1 MNLSALQDLYKTT
14 LLNDVIPFWERH
26 ALDPDGGINTCITD
40 DGRVVSRDR
49 WCWSQWRAVWV
60 FSKLYNAIAPEA
72 RWLETAEGI
81 FRFVRSQG
89 PLAGGHWPLV
99 LDAHGQ
105 VKRGYESI
113 FTDTFAIYGLVELWR
128 ANRRDELLDLATAT
142 FRAIEDALGRD
153 ELPPIFPYP
162 RPPSPTAM
170 AHGISMMCSLVYHEL
185 AQATGDATVRAAAQL
200 HHRRVMETFLRPDRG
215 LVLEWLDRH
224 GREYPPPAG
233 TAVLPGHAIESMWF
247 QMVIARDARRGQEP
261 SAAQRREGCSAQ
273 KAPDPASVPE
283 PFSAVADRAVDV
295 IRRNL
300 EIGWDREYG
309 GLFYAVD
316 ADGRADVGWPF
327 ADTKLWWVHTEA
339 LVGTLLAYEHCRQ
352 DWCLEWHDRIRE
364 YSYAHYPV
372 AEHGEWRQKL
382 DRHGRPITDV
392 VALPVKDPFHLPRA
406 MIFCIHAIERLMA
419 N

>member
-1 MNLSALQDLYKTT
+1 MNLSGLRDLYKTT
-14 LLNDVIPFWERH
+14 LLHDVIPFWERH
-26 ALDPDGGINTCITD
+26 ALDPDGGINTCIAD

-60 FSKLYNAIAPEA
+60 FSRLYNAIAPEA
-72 RWLETAEGI
+72 RWRETAEGI
-81 FRFVRSQG
+81 CRFVRSQG

-128 ANRRDELLDLATAT
+128 ASPRDELLDLATAT
-142 FRAIEDALGRD
+142 FRAIEDALSRQ
-153 ELPPIFPYP
+153 ELPPLFPYP
-162 RPPSPTAM
+162 EPPAPGAM

-185 AQATGDATVRAAAQL
+185 AQATGDPAVRAAAQR
-200 HHRRVMETFLRPDRG
+200 HHRRVMDLFLRKDRG
-215 LVLEWLDRH
+215 LVLEGVDRE

-247 QMVIARDARRGQEP
+247 QMEIAREAGDAATQ
-261 SAAQRREGCSAQ
+261 
-273 KAPDPASVPE
+273 
-283 PFSAVADRAVDV
+283 DRAVDA
-295 IRRNL
+295 IRRHL
-300 EIGWDREYG
+300 EIGWDLECG

-316 ADGRADVGWPF
+316 ADGRAEVAWPF
-327 ADTKLWWVHTEA
+327 ADAKLWWVHTEA

-352 DWCLEWHDRIRE
+352 NWCLEWHDRVRE

-372 AEHGEWRQKL
+372 AKHGEWRQKL
-382 DRHGRPITDV
+382 DRRGRPISDV

-406 MIFCIHAIERLMA
+406 LIFCVKAIERLMA
-419 N
+419 G